1 MFFFCAGG
9 GSGEP
14 EVSARRHHD
23 GRGPLQGVSD
33 RAAPGHVRGGVGAQ
47 GAGRGHGHRHRGQQG
62 RRGLIAEHDGIMY
75 LILLVYFSAA
85 RYKK

>member
-47 GAGRGHGHRHRGQQG
+47 GAGRGHRHRHRGQQG
-62 RRGLIAEHDGIMY
+62 RRGLIVEHDGKY
-75 LILLVYFSAA
+75 LVFLCRQI
-85 RYKK
+85 